1 MYRPLAFFLGLR
13 YSRARRS
20 SGFVSFISAA
30 SIIGISLGV
39 MALILGLSAMN
50 GFERE
55 LRARVLAV
63 VPHAETEIV
72 PGQGEIPRWQQA
84 AQKMAKTPGV
94 LAVAPLIRL
103 NGLLERGDKLKAVQL
118 RAVLPAA
125 ETKISA
131 ADSYMTG
138 AGLEELKPGGNGV
151 ILGKSIADKLGVKL
165 GENITLLL
173 PDVADTASASSALK
187 SPLQR
192 RFKVVGFMEIG
203 GQLDGMLGFIHLAD
217 AQQALGIGDQVQG
230 FSFKVTNLMQAQVQA
245 FEAADKLPY
254 RMYVRSWK
262 NSQGY
267 LYQDIQLVRTVM
279 YVVMLMVVAVAC
291 FNIVSTLVMAVNEKR
306 GDIAILKTMGAGAW
320 QIRLTFMVQGVIN
333 GLAGAV
339 IGGLLGAGLSNYFT
353 PAIHAIETLIG
364 HRFLNPE
371 IYFIDFLPSELHL
384 LDVAIVTGTAIL
396 MSLLAT
402 LYPAWRASGLQP
414 ARELGR

>member
-1 MYRPLAFFLGLR
+1 MYRPLALFLGLR
-13 YSRARRS
+13 YSRSRRS
-20 SGFVSFISAA
+20 SGFVSFISAS
-30 SIIGISLGV
+30 SIIGIALGV

-63 VPHAETEIV
+63 VPHAETEMV
-72 PGQGEIPRWQQA
+72 HGEIADWRKAQQL
-84 AQKMAKTPGV
+84 QLDTPGMV
-94 LAVAPLIRL
+94 AVSPIVRL

-118 RAVLPAA
+118 RAVLPDA
-125 ETKISA
+125 EAQISDA
-131 ADSYMTG
+131 GRYMTG
-138 AGLEELKPGGNGV
+138 AGLQELKPGENGV
-151 ILGKSIADKLGVKL
+151 ILGKAIASKLGVQL
-165 GENITLLL
+165 GESITLLL
-173 PDVADTASASSALK
+173 PDVASQAEGSLK

-203 GQLDGMLGFIHLAD
+203 GQLDGLLGFIHLRD

-230 FSFKVTNLMQAQVQA
+230 FSFKVQDLMQAQDVA
-245 FEAADKLPY
+245 FEAANKLPD

-306 GDIAILKTMGAGAW
+306 SDIAILKTMGAGPW
-320 QIRLTFMVQGVIN
+320 QIRITFMVQGMMN
-333 GLAGAV
+333 
-339 IGGLLGAGLSNYFT
+339 GLLGAAIGGVLGALLSNYLT
-353 PAIHAIETLIG
+353 PLIRMVESVLG

-371 IYFIDFLPSELHL
+371 IYFIDFLPSELHGV
-384 LDVAIVTGTAIL
+384 DVAIVTGAAVL

-402 LYPAWRASGLQP
+402 LYPAWRASSLQP

>member
-1 MYRPLAFFLGLR
+1 MYRPLALFLGLR
-13 YSRARRS
+13 YSRSRRS
-20 SGFVSFISAA
+20 SGFVSFISAS
-30 SIIGISLGV
+30 SIIGIALGV

-63 VPHAETEIV
+63 VPHAETEMV
-72 PGQGEIPRWQQA
+72 HGEISDWRKAQQLLLD
-84 AQKMAKTPGV
+84 TPGMV
-94 LAVAPLIRL
+94 AVSPIVRL

-118 RAVLPAA
+118 RAVLPEA
-125 ETKISA
+125 EQQISDA
-131 ADSYMTG
+131 GRYMTG
-138 AGLEELKPGGNGV
+138 AGLLELKPGENGV
-151 ILGKSIADKLGVKL
+151 ILGKAIASKLGVQL
-165 GENITLLL
+165 GESITLLL
-173 PDVADTASASSALK
+173 PDVASQAEGSLK

-203 GQLDGMLGFIHLAD
+203 GQLDGLLGFIHLRD

-230 FSFKVTNLMQAQVQA
+230 FSFKVRDLMQAQDVA
-245 FEAADKLPY
+245 FEAANKLPD

-306 GDIAILKTMGAGAW
+306 SDIAILKTMGAGPW
-320 QIRLTFMVQGVIN
+320 QIRITFMVQGMMN
-333 GLAGAV
+333 
-339 IGGLLGAGLSNYFT
+339 GLLGAAIGGVLGALLSNYLT
-353 PAIHAIETLIG
+353 PLIRMVESVLG

-371 IYFIDFLPSELHL
+371 IYFIDFLPSELHGV
-384 LDVAIVTGTAIL
+384 DVAIVTGAAVL

-402 LYPAWRASGLQP
+402 LYPAWRASSLQP

>member
-1 MYRPLAFFLGLR
+1 MYRPLALFLGLR

-20 SGFVSFISAA
+20 SGFVSFISAS
-30 SIIGISLGV
+30 SIIGITLGV

-55 LRARVLAV
+55 LRVRVLAV
-63 VPHAETEIV
+63 VPHAETEMV
-72 PGQGEIPRWQQA
+72 RGEISDWRSA
-84 AQKMAKTPGV
+84 EALLLDTPGMV
-94 LAVAPLIRL
+94 AVSPIVRL

-118 RAVLPAA
+118 RAILPAS
-125 ETKISA
+125 EKRISDA
-131 ADSYMTG
+131 GHYMTG
-138 AGLEELKPGGNGV
+138 QGLDELKPGENGV
-151 ILGKSIADKLGVKL
+151 ILGKTIANKLGVAL

-173 PDVADTASASSALK
+173 PDVAAQAEASLK

-203 GQLDGMLGFIHLAD
+203 GQLDGVLGFIHLQD
-217 AQQALGIGDQVQG
+217 AQQALGLGDRVQG
-230 FSFKVTNLMQAQVQA
+230 FSFRVQDLMQAQDVA
-245 FEAADKLPY
+245 FEAASKLPE

-306 GDIAILKTMGAGAW
+306 SDIAILKTMGAGPW
-320 QIRLTFMVQGVIN
+320 QIRVIFMVQGMMN
-333 GLAGAV
+333 GLLGALF
-339 IGGLLGAGLSNYFT
+339 GGLLGAGLSRYLT
-353 PAIHAIETLIG
+353 PAIRGVESLLG

-371 IYFIDFLPSELHL
+371 IYFIDFLPSELHG
-384 LDVAIVTGTAIL
+384 LDVAIVTGAAIL

-402 LYPAWRASGLQP
+402 LYPAWHASSLQP

>member
-1 MYRPLAFFLGLR
+1 MYRPLALFLGLR
-13 YSRARRS
+13 YSRSRRS
-20 SGFVSFISAA
+20 SGFVSFISAS

-63 VPHAETEIV
+63 VPHAETEMV
-72 PGQGEIPRWQQA
+72 RGEIADWRKAQQLLLD
-84 AQKMAKTPGV
+84 TPGMV
-94 LAVAPLIRL
+94 AVSPIVRL

-118 RAVLPAA
+118 RAVLPEA
-125 ETKISA
+125 EQQISDA
-131 ADSYMTG
+131 GRYMTG
-138 AGLEELKPGGNGV
+138 QGLQELKPGENGV
-151 ILGKSIADKLGVKL
+151 ILGKAIASKLGVQL

-173 PDVADTASASSALK
+173 PNVAAQSEASLK

-203 GQLDGMLGFIHLAD
+203 GQLDGLLGFIHLRD

-230 FSFKVTNLMQAQVQA
+230 FSFKVQDLMQAQDVA
-245 FEAADKLPY
+245 FEAANKLPD

>member
-1 MYRPLAFFLGLR
+1 MYRPLALFLGLR
-13 YSRARRS
+13 YSRSRRS
-20 SGFVSFISAA
+20 SGFVSFISAS

-63 VPHAETEIV
+63 VPHAETEMV
-72 PGQGEIPRWQQA
+72 RGEIADWRKAQQLLLD
-84 AQKMAKTPGV
+84 TPGMV
-94 LAVAPLIRL
+94 AVSPIVRL

-118 RAVLPAA
+118 RAVLPEA
-125 ETKISA
+125 EQQISDA
-131 ADSYMTG
+131 GRYMTG
-138 AGLEELKPGGNGV
+138 QGLQELKPGENGV
-151 ILGKSIADKLGVKL
+151 ILGKAIASKLGVQL

-173 PDVADTASASSALK
+173 PNVAAQSEASLK

-203 GQLDGMLGFIHLAD
+203 GQLDGLLGFIHLRD

-230 FSFKVTNLMQAQVQA
+230 FSFKVQDLMQAQDVA
-245 FEAADKLPY
+245 FEAANKLPD

-339 IGGLLGAGLSNYFT
+339 IGGLLGAGLSNYLT